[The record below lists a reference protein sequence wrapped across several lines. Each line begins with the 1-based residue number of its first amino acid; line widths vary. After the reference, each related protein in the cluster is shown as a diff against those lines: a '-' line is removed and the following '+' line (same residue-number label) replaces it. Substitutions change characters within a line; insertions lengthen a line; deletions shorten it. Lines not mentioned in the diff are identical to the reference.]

1 MQLLVG
7 NKRGNSMSSH
17 DKLIMTFKDFL
28 DNLETNLDFR
38 NVDIIMPND
47 LGTFEKNLLQSLDL
61 FRTSTSSI
69 SIRTFLMLTDLKI

>member
-1 MQLLVG
+1 
-7 NKRGNSMSSH
+7 MSSH